1 MMIRFL
7 SVLFMLTFAFP
18 VLAEDVKHNLYSY
31 PTAAGMKIGAVFGSL
46 PDVSADDV
54 LISASTP
61 ICDHVE
67 IHTMIEENGI
77 FKMRKIEKLSVEGGQ
92 ENLLEPSGYHL
103 MLMNLKSP
111 LTVNET
117 FPLTLT
123 FEKSGKKTVTISVI
137 KRGKKSQND

>member
-1 MMIRFL
+1 MIRFF
-7 SVLFMLTFAFP
+7 SVLFMIVFSFPAFAEE
-18 VLAEDVKHNLYSY
+18 AKHSLYSY
-31 PTAAGMKIGAVFGSL
+31 PTAAGMKIGAVFGNL
-46 PDVSADDV
+46 PDVQADDV
-54 LISASTP
+54 LVSASTP

-77 FKMRKIEKLSVEGGQ
+77 FKMRKIEKLPVTGGQ

-103 MLMNLKSP
+103 MLMDLKSP
-111 LTVNET
+111 LTVNKT

-137 KRGKKSQND
+137 KRGEKPQND